1 MDVIKWFDMFWLE
14 ACMNSLYDAGI
25 KDDILKK
32 MYIENQYAQIAI
44 KVNNIVSNR
53 ILVTSVVMQGSVWGN
68 LKCTSQMDTLN
79 KAITDV
85 DNLMYK
91 YKGNKNIPIWD

>member
-1 MDVIKWFDMFWLE
+1 
-14 ACMNSLYDAGI
+14 MNSLYDAGI